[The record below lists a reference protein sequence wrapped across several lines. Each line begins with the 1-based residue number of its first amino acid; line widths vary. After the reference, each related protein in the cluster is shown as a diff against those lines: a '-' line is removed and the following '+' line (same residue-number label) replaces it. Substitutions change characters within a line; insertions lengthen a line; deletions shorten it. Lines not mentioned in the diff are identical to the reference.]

1 LKTDAKHVSIL
12 TKPSGQLPAQK
23 RFFSVHRDWLVSSTA
38 VIGIMLVAALLLLGL
53 AIYIALRS
61 KTAAF
66 EDRKKKRRTEL
77 HAEAV
82 SRYPDDEAFDAV
94 FEKHIASKTDKFF
107 NAKITGVWLPNAD
120 GSDRI
125 SIIKK
130 CEPMELLRLDVEPN
144 NPVDP
149 KAIAVTRVDGS
160 QLGYLDFR
168 VACDL
173 HRDAGKPVSW
183 SAVFR
188 HADLL
193 PETDE
198 VIGAVIVLTRS
209 KLDEPDTN

>member
-1 LKTDAKHVSIL
+1 
-12 TKPSGQLPAQK
+12 
-23 RFFSVHRDWLVSSTA
+23 
-38 VIGIMLVAALLLLGL
+38 MLLAALLVLGL
-53 AIYIALRS
+53 AIYIAVRS

-66 EDRKKKRRTEL
+66 KDRKKKRQTEQ

-107 NAKITGVWLPNAD
+107 NTKIAGVGLLNAD

-125 SIIKK
+125 SIVKK
-130 CEPMELLRLDVEPN
+130 CEPMELMRLEVEPN
-144 NPVDP
+144 NPFDP
-149 KAIAVTRVDGS
+149 ESIAVKRVDGS
-160 QLGYLDFR
+160 QLGYLDRR
-168 VACDL
+168 VAGEL

-188 HADLL
+188 HADLH

-209 KLDEPDTN
+209 KLDKPDIPAEF